1 MKRLTGWLLGGVA
14 VAAALSSCTMEK
26 RVYMPGYHVE
36 WKGTQGATAPEHDQG
51 GEVARS
57 EEEERNGFFGE
68 GEWQHPAREGVET
81 SDAGVDIAVVSTQLE
96 QDGENGRGGDE
107 WLGDLDDEVQRSEN
121 NIHSPTP
128 NEVQEEITWASE
140 WREGTGAILAEAQD
154 VRVNGMAVAGFVLG
168 LVGLLIFGLLF
179 GLLAII
185 FSAIGLGKINKD
197 PSRWRGKGLAV
208 AGLVIGIIDI
218 LVLALLVAM
227 LV

>member
-1 MKRLTGWLLGGVA
+1 MLGAAA
-14 VAAALSSCTMEK
+14 VAAAMSSCSLEK

-36 WKGTQGATAPEHDQG
+36 WKGGQG
-51 GEVARS
+51 GHTPEQDRNAEVAQS
-57 EEEERNGFFGE
+57 QGDERDVFLGD
-68 GEWQHPAREGVET
+68 GEWQHSAGEGVET
-81 SDAGVDIAVVSTQLE
+81 SNAVNNMAVVSIQLE
-96 QDGENGRGGDE
+96 QEGENGRGMDE
-107 WLGDLDDEVQRSEN
+107 WPGDLDGEAQRSEN

-140 WREGTGAILAEAQD
+140 WREGTGAILAAVQE

-168 LVGLLIFGLLF
+168 LVGLLVFGLLF

-208 AGLVIGIIDI
+208 AGLVLGIIDI
-218 LVLALLVAM
+218 LVLALLVAL

>member
-1 MKRLTGWLLGGVA
+1 MKNLTGWLLGGVA
-14 VAAALSSCTMEK
+14 VAAALSSCSMEK

-36 WKGTQGATAPEHDQG
+36 WKGTQGATAPEHDRG
-51 GEVARS
+51 GEVAQS
-57 EEEERNGFFGE
+57 EEDERNGLLGDGGWQSPAEAGIAPSDAVSDGALVSISLEQE
-68 GEWQHPAREGVET
+68 GEN
-81 SDAGVDIAVVSTQLE
+81 E
-96 QDGENGRGGDE
+96 QSRDE
-107 WLGDLDDEVQRSEN
+107 WTEGSGGLTGRADNTGALLTSNQA
-121 NIHSPTP
+121 P
-128 NEVQEEITWASE
+128 EEITWASE

-218 LVLALLVAM
+218 LVLALLVAL

>member
-1 MKRLTGWLLGGVA
+1 
-14 VAAALSSCTMEK
+14 
-26 RVYMPGYHVE
+26 
-36 WKGTQGATAPEHDQG
+36 
-51 GEVARS
+51 
-57 EEEERNGFFGE
+57 
-68 GEWQHPAREGVET
+68 
-81 SDAGVDIAVVSTQLE
+81 
-96 QDGENGRGGDE
+96 
-107 WLGDLDDEVQRSEN
+107 
-121 NIHSPTP
+121 
-128 NEVQEEITWASE
+128 
-140 WREGTGAILAEAQD
+140 
-154 VRVNGMAVAGFVLG
+154 VAGFVLG